1 MPNGPLPINNPKSDY
16 QVEGK
21 AVNKYSSIGNEV
33 LEDRW
38 ADICTCGGGTD
49 SQLRYRK

>member
-21 AVNKYSSIGNEV
+21 AVNKYSWIGNEV
-33 LEDRW
+33 LED
-38 ADICTCGGGTD
+38 GGTD